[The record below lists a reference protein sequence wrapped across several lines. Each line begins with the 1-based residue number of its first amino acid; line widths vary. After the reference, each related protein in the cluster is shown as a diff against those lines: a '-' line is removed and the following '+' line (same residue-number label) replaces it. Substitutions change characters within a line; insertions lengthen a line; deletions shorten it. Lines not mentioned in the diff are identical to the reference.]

1 VDSTVNI
8 LKALGDR
15 NRLRIVL
22 ALSGVDE
29 LCACQITGLLEVTGA
44 TVSRHLAVLEQ
55 AGLVDRRRDGRWIWY
70 RLRASAATARV
81 LAWASEH
88 AGDDPQIRV
97 DRQLLAEILAVEP
110 AAFCRLQRG
119 DRSEHNERGTASD
132 TGTTTCPPTEKKR

>member
-1 VDSTVNI
+1 MDATVNI

-55 AGLVDRRRDGRWIWY
+55 ARLVDRRRDGRWIWY
-70 RLRASAATARV
+70 RLRSSADTERV
-81 LAWASEH
+81 LAWVRAH
-88 AGDDPQIRV
+88 AGDDPQTRA
-97 DRQLLAEILAVEP
+97 DRKLLDEILTVEP

-119 DRSEHNERGTASD
+119 DHT
-132 TGTTTCPPTEKKR
+132 TGDDANDDANITCQPTEKNR

>member
-1 VDSTVNI
+1 MDSTVNI

-15 NRLRIVL
+15 NRLRIAL

-70 RLRASAATARV
+70 RLRESADTTGV
-81 LAWASEH
+81 LAWVRLH
-88 AGDDPQIRV
+88 AGKDPRTLG
-97 DRQLLAEILAVEP
+97 DRQALERILAVEP

-119 DRSEHNERGTASD
+119 DRSA
-132 TGTTTCPPTEKKR
+132 TTCQPTERNR